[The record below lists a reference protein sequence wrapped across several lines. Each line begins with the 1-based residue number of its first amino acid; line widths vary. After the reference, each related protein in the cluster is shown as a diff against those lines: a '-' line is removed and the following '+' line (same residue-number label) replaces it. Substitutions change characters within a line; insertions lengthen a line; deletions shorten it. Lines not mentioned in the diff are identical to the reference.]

1 MGILLLSAP
10 ADGAAVLIVCI
21 VIFSGENLLR
31 IMSCTIQVERPLFL
45 VMKDML
51 PVIDGCLVKN

>member
-1 MGILLLSAP
+1 MGILWLSAP